1 MVPTTVETVLLTSDI
16 TETNFAE
23 CISIDENAQ
32 MSTTMTDEDVCR
44 AESCSIKENDEK
56 VSYEDEDDAENL
68 VENPPTASEM
78 TEVLRVLGL
87 GVQHRGTARDFKEL
101 YRYDNFI
108 NNFLGQYYTTGNF
121 RKHFLF
127 DHL

>member
-1 MVPTTVETVLLTSDI
+1 MVHTANEIVVVPSDM
-16 TETNFAE
+16 TETDFGE
-23 CISIDENAQ
+23 WMSIDENTQ
-32 MSTTMTDEDVCR
+32 VSTTMTDEDVCR

-56 VSYEDEDDAENL
+56 VSDEDEEYAENL

-108 NNFLGQYYTTGNF
+108 NNFLGQFYTAGNF

-127 DHL
+127 DLL

>member
-1 MVPTTVETVLLTSDI
+1 MVHTANEIVVVPSDM
-16 TETNFAE
+16 TETDFGE
-23 CISIDENAQ
+23 WMSIDENTQ
-32 MSTTMTDEDVCR
+32 VSTTMTDEDVCR

-108 NNFLGQYYTTGNF
+108 NNFLGQFYTAGNF

>member
-1 MVPTTVETVLLTSDI
+1 MVHTANEIVVVPSDM
-16 TETNFAE
+16 TETDFGE
-23 CISIDENAQ
+23 WMSIDENTQ
-32 MSTTMTDEDVCR
+32 VSTTMTDEDVCR
-44 AESCSIKENDEK
+44 AESCSIKENNEK

-101 YRYDNFI
+101 YRYDTFI

-127 DHL
+127 DLL

>member
-1 MVPTTVETVLLTSDI
+1 MVHTANEIVVVPSDM
-16 TETNFAE
+16 TETDFGE
-23 CISIDENAQ
+23 WMSIDENTQ
-32 MSTTMTDEDVCR
+32 VSTTMTDEDVCR

-101 YRYDNFI
+101 YRYDTFI
-108 NNFLGQYYTTGNF
+108 NNFLGQYYTAGNF

-127 DHL
+127 DLL